1 MGELVVGTAAAAPGR
16 LTFGEIRVG
25 RLADAAPVVIPVMI
39 LRGRQDGPALMVSA
53 AIHGPEITGTEV
65 IRRLC
70 REIIDPQT
78 LRGTIV
84 ALPIANPFAYRA
96 ASWTTPEDGY
106 NLNRT
111 FPGDPRTWLSM
122 RVANLILEH
131 VVRKVQYIV
140 DLHCMCEPSILFS
153 HVHRSEHEDV
163 YRRAR
168 GMAEAFGLGII
179 EQDVRQM
186 QHRAG
191 SLLEAAA
198 GMGIPGITPELQAW
212 RRVHATSVDVGVR
225 GVLNVMR
232 LLEMTDGAVEPQ
244 PDGVT
249 VPGVHRWVE
258 IFSNEGGLV
267 EFSCAPGQPV
277 RTGQPVARIR
287 DPFGEVLEEVSSP
300 VDGFLVGYPVFGNQ
314 AVRTGEL
321 LVFIGTTP
329 R

>member
-1 MGELVVGTAAAAPGR
+1 MGELMVGTATGSPGR
-16 LTFGEIRVG
+16 LAFGEIRVG
-25 RLADAAPVVIPVMI
+25 RLADAAPVVIPVMV
-39 LRGRQDGPALMVSA
+39 LQGVQDGPTLMVSA

-70 REIIDPQT
+70 REIIDPRT

-84 ALPIANPFAYRA
+84 ALPIANPFAYRGV
-96 ASWTTPEDGY
+96 SWTTPEDGY

-122 RVANLILEH
+122 RVAHLIFEH
-131 VVRKVQYIV
+131 VVRKVHYIV

-153 HVHRSEHEDV
+153 HVHRSEHEEV
-163 YRRAR
+163 YRKATA
-168 GMAEAFGLGII
+168 MAEAFGLGVI
-179 EQDVRQM
+179 EQDVLHM
-186 QHRAG
+186 QHRTG
-191 SLLEAAA
+191 TLLEAAA
-198 GMGIPGITPELQAW
+198 GLGIPGITPELQAW
-212 RRVHATSVDVGVR
+212 RRVHSTSVDVGVR

-232 LLEMTDGAVEPQ
+232 LLGMIDGAVEPQ
-244 PDGVT
+244 PAGVT

-267 EFSCAPGQPV
+267 EFSCVPGQPV
-277 RTGQPVARIR
+277 RTGQAVARIR
-287 DPFGEVLEEVSSP
+287 DPFGDVLEEVTSP

-321 LVFIGTTP
+321 LVFLGTA
-329 R
+329 RQ